1 MDGLSAAASGMA
13 VISLTIQLLD
23 FVREIQRFMHS
34 TFNAR
39 AELKRLMDL
48 LDQLALILESIGSL
62 IDKQENMAN
71 ANIISNI
78 LRAMKTC
85 EGKLSILRNV
95 VESAKKASISKSK
108 VAQSWG
114 LYKLT
119 WKKKDIED
127 FENELQRMVSIL
139 DLTITMN
146 LT

>member
-1 MDGLSAAASGMA
+1 
-13 VISLTIQLLD
+13 
-23 FVREIQRFMHS
+23 
-34 TFNAR
+34 
-39 AELKRLMDL
+39 
-48 LDQLALILESIGSL
+48 
-62 IDKQENMAN
+62 
-71 ANIISNI
+71 
-78 LRAMKTC
+78 
-85 EGKLSILRNV
+85 
-95 VESAKKASISKSK
+95 